1 MHKLYVL
8 IISIVFFSCNN
19 TKKLTKTSKQE
30 IAPKENIIVKENDVD
45 NFIPD
50 GYEVVFSGNESNK
63 IKADLNTDG
72 ILDYVILI
80 ANGTK
85 NEKYSNATSV
95 KLAIFEGQKD
105 GSFILKNETG
115 NLTYSFIYT
124 NPDTRITVTDINIIN
139 LKHQS
144 MRHDYELKFRY
155 QNSYEDYM
163 LIGAEYNNYGNATH
177 VGAGNIS
184 TNFIS
189 RKRTST
195 IDGKKTSAL
204 DKILIPISEVNDNNI
219 YDLISN

>member
-1 MHKLYVL
+1 MHKLYIL

-19 TKKLTKTSKQE
+19 TKKSTKTSKQE
-30 IAPKENIIVKENDVD
+30 IAPKENIIVKDNDVD

-80 ANGTK
+80 ANGNK
-85 NEKYSNATSV
+85 KEKYSNATSV

-124 NPDTRITVTDINIIN
+124 NPDVRVKVTDTNIISI
-139 LKHQS
+139 KHQS

-163 LIGAEYNNYGNATH
+163 LIGAEYNNYGNAAH
-177 VGAGNIS
+177 VGAGNTS
-184 TNFIS
+184 TNFIFG
-189 RKRTST
+189 KRTST
-195 IDGKKTSAL
+195 IDGNKTSNL
-204 DKILIPISEVNDNNI
+204 DKLLTPISEVNDDNI